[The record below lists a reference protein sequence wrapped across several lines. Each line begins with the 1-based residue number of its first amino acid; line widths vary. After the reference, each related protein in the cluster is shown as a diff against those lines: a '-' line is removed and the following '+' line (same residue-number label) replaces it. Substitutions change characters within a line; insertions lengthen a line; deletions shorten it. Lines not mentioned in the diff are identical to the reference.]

1 MLGGA
6 IVIMVLFGDGV
17 ALNEPGSEAGEMTW
31 RVNPVAFPWAFIA
44 IASTLAGLVGNSLLL
59 RLLMLI

>member
-1 MLGGA
+1 M
-6 IVIMVLFGDGV
+6 VIMVLFGDGV

-44 IASTLAGLVGNSLLL
+44 IASTLAGLVGNN
-59 RLLMLI
+59 LIVF